1 MVGFQVQELIYSF
14 SDLIFFV
21 MGLVSVVIANVATYG
36 AQRVLDVISSICL
49 RLSHHFVGRL
59 LGDTRVIPRSVQ
71 PVGGDTEV
79 IPWSVQPVGGR
90 ASGAGGRGVAEARS
104 LVDLEAQ
111 VHVGNSLDVASG
123 GVSGSSSDLSM
134 DVVAVE

>member
-1 MVGFQVQELIYSF
+1 
-14 SDLIFFV
+14 
-21 MGLVSVVIANVATYG
+21 MGLVSVLVTNVASYG
-36 AQRVLDVISSICL
+36 AQRMLDVISSICL

-79 IPWSVQPVGGR
+79 IPWSVQSVGGR
-90 ASGAGGRGVAEARS
+90 GAGAGVRGVAEARS

-111 VHVGNSLDVASG
+111 VHVGDSLDVASG
-123 GVSGSSSDLSM
+123 GSSGDLSI
-134 DVVAVE
+134 DVVTVEQLLL

>member
-1 MVGFQVQELIYSF
+1 MFHG
-14 SDLIFFV
+14 LIFFI
-21 MGLVSVVIANVATYG
+21 MGLICIVFANVASYG
-36 AQRVLDVISSICL
+36 AQRMLDVFSSVFL
-49 RLSHHFVGRL
+49 RLSHHLVGRW

-90 ASGAGGRGVAEARS
+90 VAGAGVRGVAEARS

-111 VHVGNSLDVASG
+111 VHVGDSLDVASG

-134 DVVAVE
+134 TVVTIE

>member
-1 MVGFQVQELIYSF
+1 
-14 SDLIFFV
+14 
-21 MGLVSVVIANVATYG
+21 MGLISIVIANVASYG
-36 AQRVLDVISSICL
+36 AQRVLDIFSSICL
-49 RLSHHFVGRL
+49 RLSHHLVGRL

-79 IPWSVQPVGGR
+79 IPWSVQSVGGR
-90 ASGAGGRGVAEARS
+90 GAGAGVGVRGVAEARS

-111 VHVGNSLDVASG
+111 VHVGDSFDVASG

-134 DVVAVE
+134 TVVTTE

>member
-1 MVGFQVQELIYSF
+1 MVGFQVRELIYSF

-71 PVGGDTEV
+71 SGGDTEV
-79 IPWSVQPVGGR
+79 LPWSVQSGRWAGAVVGGY
-90 ASGAGGRGVAEARS
+90 GAADTRT

-111 VHVGNSLDVASG
+111 VRVGDSLDVASG
-123 GVSGSSSDLSM
+123 GVSGSSGDLSM
-134 DVVAVE
+134 DVIAVE